1 MRNQRVLIESAKPTP
16 TMPYSTSP
24 SRPYYRASTMPMGV
38 IDGGGLRGGCWG
50 RWSFLQGH
58 IGAIGGLSVVIE
70 NTVNEYFAAD

>member
-1 MRNQRVLIESAKPTP
+1 
-16 TMPYSTSP
+16 
-24 SRPYYRASTMPMGV
+24 MPMGV